1 MNYKISMWN
10 NVFEMHKPAFQTPG
24 HASCFY
30 GGGIIRRIVPH
41 SGRTMTL
48 SCLPGPRS
56 FVQLFFVSEVALAL
70 RFLQKV
76 GEVVPRGS
84 FFFLFLLA
92 VANSQFLK
100 WKNGNWN
107 TVIVICSHEQTEI
120 LEFDNERHNS
130 KPSYESVNILF

>member
-41 SGRTMTL
+41 SGWTMTL

-84 FFFLFLLA
+84 FFFSFFACGREL
-92 VANSQFLK
+92 SIPEMEK
-100 WKNGNWN
+100 WK
-107 TVIVICSHEQTEI
+107 
-120 LEFDNERHNS
+120 LEH
-130 KPSYESVNILF
+130 SYSDLLT